1 MIEIFLFSFVTSIC
15 YISAGIFF
23 AKKILDIK
31 ITNEENIYKFG
42 LYGGIF
48 LAFLGLFLNFFISL
62 GKNINTF
69 ILIIFLIYL
78 IITQKKI
85 ILKKVL
91 ISSIIIG
98 IACSILLI
106 FENTYRP
113 DSGLYHLPFIST
125 LNNEKIII
133 GLSNIHFRYGHT
145 SIVQY
150 LSALNNNW
158 IFSDNGIVLPS
169 AIIYISF
176 LLYLINEIQNIKN
189 KYLLLFN
196 FLLISFLCLKLNRY
210 SDFGND
216 APAHIYYFFLTSL
229 ALKNFHNLNK
239 INMGEI
245 ITLSAYIVFNKI
257 TLFLGSFVAAIFLI
271 VKKKIFY
278 FKIKPIIFVSLFTF
292 VFFLKNFLIS
302 GCLAFPIEKT
312 CAANAFW
319 YDMGD
324 KKRDSIAK
332 ITMIENEAWTK
343 GWSDQKKNV
352 KNYEEYLSDYSWV
365 KIWFKNHGKR
375 TFYKLTPFLIFVIF
389 LTIIILINKNKPQP
403 NNEKNIRFSEK
414 NFFYLFLLLNF
425 AGVFL
430 WFIKFP
436 VFRYGYSYII
446 LSIIFLIII
455 CLYNKIKLVDIQNL
469 KKKFNYFLIFLIFIL
484 VTKNFLRIVKNYGND
499 YNYAPWPKI
508 YSEDKK
514 NDKKQNIP
522 IIINNE
528 AIFYYSNQGTC
539 YYSSSPCT
547 HLSNSRINKNTIKFK
562 SKLGYKIFY
571 FVR

>member
-1 MIEIFLFSFVTSIC
+1 MIEIFFFSFVTSIY

-23 AKKILDIK
+23 ANKILDIK

-91 ISSIIIG
+91 VSSIIIG
-98 IACSILLI
+98 LACGILLI

-125 LNNEKIII
+125 LNSEKIII

-278 FKIKPIIFVSLFTF
+278 FKIKPLIFVSLFTF
-292 VFFLKNFLIS
+292 AFFLKNFLIS
-302 GCLAFPIEKT
+302 GCLAFPVEKT
-312 CAANAFW
+312 CAERAFW
-319 YDMGD
+319 YDVG
-324 KKRDSIAK
+324 KKRVSIAK

-375 TFYKLTPFLIFVIF
+375 TFYKLTPFLISVIF

-446 LSIIFLIII
+446 LFIIFLIII
-455 CLYNKIKLVDIQNL
+455 CLYNKIKLIDTQNL

-484 VTKNFLRIVKNYGND
+484 VTKNFLRIIKNYGDD

-508 YSEDKK
+508 YSEDER

-528 AIFYYSNQGTC
+528 TIFYYSNKGTC

-547 HLSNSRINKNTIKFK
+547 HLSNSRINKNTIKFDR
-562 SKLGYKIFY
+562 KLGYKIFY